1 MSEIARIQDLLERS
15 FSGNAWHGPSLSELL
30 AGLNAR
36 RAADKLLPRAHSIW
50 ELVLHITAW
59 ERVVMQRLAGR
70 AIDKI
75 PDEQN
80 WPDIPDKSDLAWK
93 LARNDLALAHQQLKE
108 AIARLDETQLDDP
121 VPGKSYSVYVLLH
134 GLIQH
139 NLYRA
144 GQIALLKKL

>member
-1 MSEIARIQDLLERS
+1 
-15 FSGNAWHGPSLSELL
+15 L
-30 AGLNAR
+30 AGMSSR
-36 RAADKLLPRAHSIW
+36 TAADKLLPRAHTIW

-59 ERVVMQRLAGR
+59 ERVVTQRLAGR
-70 AIDKI
+70 AIDRI

-93 LARNDLALAHQQLKE
+93 LARNDLALAHRQLKE
-108 AIARLDETQLDDP
+108 AIGHLDETQLDDP
-121 VPGKSYSVYVLLH
+121 VPGKDYSVYVLLH